1 MSHDVCIAPS
11 VLSADFTKLAEEVAV
26 VEAGGADWIH
36 VDVMDGHFV
45 PNLTYGAKVIAA
57 LRRATDLPLDVH
69 LMVERPEGYIA
80 PFADA
85 GAALFTFHPEA
96 TNHVQR
102 QLDQVRACGMRAGL
116 ALNPGTP
123 LSYVDE
129 IVNDLDM
136 LLLMTVNPGFG
147 GQQYIPAATEK
158 IARARRLLDDVGSAA
173 RLQVDGGI
181 SCHTIGTA
189 FKAGA
194 DTFVAGSAIFKAEEP
209 GQAVQDLRQACDGT
223 ER

>member
-11 VLSADFTKLAEEVAV
+11 VLSADLGKLAEEVAV

-45 PNLTYGAKVIAA
+45 PNLTYGADIIAA

-69 LMVERPEGYIA
+69 LMVERPEFYIA

-129 IVNDLDM
+129 IINDLDM

>member
-1 MSHDVCIAPS
+1 MTHDICIAPS

-45 PNLTYGAKVIAA
+45 PNLTYGADIIAA

-69 LMVERPEGYIA
+69 LMVERPEFYIA

-85 GAALFTFHPEA
+85 GAALFTLHPEA

-129 IVNDLDM
+129 IINDLDM
-136 LLLMTVNPGFG
+136 LLLMTVNPGYG
-147 GQQYIPAATEK
+147 GQKYIPAATNK
-158 IARARRLLDDVGSAA
+158 IARARRLLDDAGSAA
-173 RLQVDGGI
+173 RLQLDGGI
-181 SCHTIGTA
+181 NRDTIGPA
-189 FKAGA
+189 FRAGA
-194 DTFVAGSAIFKAEEP
+194 DTFVAGSAIFKAEYP
-209 GQAVQDLRQACDGT
+209 GQAVQALRKACNDVP
-223 ER
+223 

>member
-11 VLSADFTKLAEEVAV
+11 VLSADFGKLAEEVAV

-45 PNLTYGAKVIAA
+45 PNLTYGAEIIAA

-69 LMVERPEGYIA
+69 LMVERPEFYIA

-102 QLDQVRACGMRAGL
+102 QLDQARACGMRAGL

-129 IVNDLDM
+129 IISDLDM

-147 GQQYIPAATEK
+147 GQQYIPAATDK
-158 IARARRLLDDVGSAA
+158 IARARRLLDDAGSAA

-181 SCHTIGTA
+181 SLATIGTA
-189 FKAGA
+189 FNAGA
-194 DTFVAGSAIFKAEEP
+194 DTFVAGSAVFKAEKP
-209 GQAVQDLRQACDGT
+209 GLAVQALREACGGL
-223 ER
+223 

>member
-1 MSHDVCIAPS
+1 MSHNVLIAPS
-11 VLSADFTKLAEEVAV
+11 VLSADFGKLAEEVAV

-45 PNLTYGAKVIAA
+45 PNLTYGADIIAA

-69 LMVERPEGYIA
+69 LMVERPEFYIA

-129 IVNDLDM
+129 IVNDLDL

-147 GQQYIPAATEK
+147 GQQYIPAATKK
-158 IARARRLLDDVGSAA
+158 IARARCLLDDAGSAA
-173 RLQVDGGI
+173 RLQLDGGI
-181 SCHTIGTA
+181 NRDTIGAA
-189 FKAGA
+189 FRAGA
-194 DTFVAGSAIFKAEEP
+194 DTFVAGSAVFKADDP
-209 GQAVQDLRQACDGT
+209 GDAVKALREACGSIVQ
-223 ER
+223 

>member
-1 MSHDVCIAPS
+1 VSHDVCIAPS
-11 VLSADFTKLAEEVAV
+11 VLSADFGKLAEEVAI

-45 PNLTYGAKVIAA
+45 PNLTYGADIIAA
-57 LRRATDLPLDVH
+57 LRRATVLPLDVH
-69 LMVERPEGYIA
+69 LMVERPEFYIA

-123 LSYVDE
+123 LNYVDE
-129 IVNDLDM
+129 IISDLDM
-136 LLLMTVNPGFG
+136 LLLMTVNPGYG
-147 GQQYIPAATEK
+147 GQTYIPAATQK
-158 IARARRLLDDVGSAA
+158 IVRARKLLDEAGSAA
-173 RLQVDGGI
+173 RLQLDGGI
-181 SCHTIGTA
+181 NLDTIGAA
-189 FKAGA
+189 FRAGA
-194 DTFVAGSAIFKAEEP
+194 DTFVAGSAVFKAEDP
-209 GQAVQDLRQACDGT
+209 GQAVQALRQACNAA
-223 ER
+223 

>member
-11 VLSADFTKLAEEVAV
+11 VLSADFGKLAEEVAI

-45 PNLTYGAKVIAA
+45 PNLTYGADIIAA
-57 LRRATDLPLDVH
+57 LRRATVLPLDVH
-69 LMVERPEGYIA
+69 LMVERPEFYIA

-123 LSYVDE
+123 LNYVDE
-129 IVNDLDM
+129 IISDLDM
-136 LLLMTVNPGFG
+136 LLLMTVNPGYG
-147 GQQYIPAATEK
+147 GQTYIPAATQK
-158 IARARRLLDDVGSAA
+158 IVRARKLLDEAGSAA
-173 RLQVDGGI
+173 RLQLDGGI
-181 SCHTIGTA
+181 NLDTIGAA
-189 FKAGA
+189 FRVGA
-194 DTFVAGSAIFKAEEP
+194 DTFVAGSAVFKAEDP
-209 GQAVQDLRQACDGT
+209 GQAVQALRQACNAA
-223 ER
+223 

>member
-1 MSHDVCIAPS
+1 V
-11 VLSADFTKLAEEVAV
+11 DFAKLADEVAA

-45 PNLTYGAKVIAA
+45 PNLTYGADIVAA
-57 LRRATDLPLDVH
+57 LRRITELPLDVH
-69 LMVERPEGYIA
+69 LMVERPEWYIA

-102 QLDQVRACGMRAGL
+102 QLEQVRACGMRAGL

-129 IVNDLDM
+129 VIDDLDM
-136 LLLMTVNPGFG
+136 LLLMTVNPGFAA
-147 GQQYIPAATEK
+147 QRYIPAATKK
-158 IARARRLLDDVGSAA
+158 IARARSLLDNAGSAA
-173 RLQVDGGI
+173 RLELDGGI
-181 SCHTIGTA
+181 NRETINTA
-189 FKAGA
+189 FQAGA
-194 DTFVAGSAIFKAEEP
+194 DTFVAGSAIFKTESP
-209 GQAVQDLRQACDGT
+209 GRAVQELREACVNAS
-223 ER
+223 

>member
-11 VLSADFTKLAEEVAV
+11 VLSADFGKLAEEVAV

-45 PNLTYGAKVIAA
+45 PNLTYGAEIISA
-57 LRRATDLPLDVH
+57 LRRSTNLPLDVH
-69 LMVERPEGYIA
+69 LMVERPEFYIS

-102 QLDQVRACGMRAGL
+102 QLEQVRACGMRAGL

-123 LSYVDE
+123 LGFVDE
-129 IVNDLDM
+129 IVSDLDM
-136 LLLMTVNPGFG
+136 LLLMTVNPGFSF
-147 GQQYIPAATEK
+147 QKFLPSSLDKVRRLHEMI
-158 IARARRLLDDVGSAA
+158 RARDVRA
-173 RLQVDGGI
+173 RIQVDGGI
-181 SCHTIGTA
+181 TTGNIRTIVG
-189 FKAGA
+189 AGA
-194 DTFVAGSAIFKAEEP
+194 EIIVAGAAAFSDDPESSSRNLIETA
-209 GQAVQDLRQACDGT
+209 G
-223 ER
+223 